1 MADAFVRE
9 MAAYDD
15 EKAKLMAE
23 AEKEGMV
30 LRCVCVC
37 VFLCVCVFVCVCV
50 CTYEVIFEGE
60 CLEQRAMS
68 HEQRRKGWK

>member
-15 EKAKLMAE
+15 EKTKLMAE

-37 VFLCVCVFVCVCV
+37 VSLCFCVFVCV
-50 CTYEVIFEGE
+50 
-60 CLEQRAMS
+60 L
-68 HEQRRKGWK
+68 